1 MTEDQAALKP
11 TIKSYRQHFE
21 TFTALPATGRD
32 REEVLAEMR
41 EMTDLEAGRWRDGY
55 ASGSVYNGD
64 EEHIDFLNRVYAI
77 NSQSNPLHTDLW
89 PSAVK
94 YESEIVAMTANM
106 LGATEA
112 GAPQALLRASAAA
125 SPPAAPR
132 ASCWR

>member
-41 EMTDLEAGRWRDGY
+41 EMTDLEAGRWRRLRLRLGL
-55 ASGSVYNGD
+55 ATRSTSTSEPGLRHQLPV
-64 EEHIDFLNRVYAI
+64 
-77 NSQSNPLHTDLW
+77 QPLHTDLW

-112 GAPQALLRASAAA
+112 GAPQHSWYHGAS
-125 SPPAAPR
+125 SPAAPR
-132 ASCWR
+132 ASC